1 MVLATNG
8 QDIYA
13 VGADGAADQQAA
25 FVRYDNTLG
34 TKTYDKTIGSSL
46 SMDIYFDPTSCF
58 VFVAGTHDKGDYVKV
73 GSGGGAHMA
82 SELSSQLILKSARDF
97 VLFRTD
103 SDYGL
108 DAALSTCPTP
118 SALPSATTPV
128 SIAGNGSELGYI
140 VYSGKDGWGK

>member
-13 VGADGAADQQAA
+13 VGADGVADQQAA

-34 TKTYDKTIGSSL
+34 TKTHDKTIGSSL
-46 SMDIYFDPTSCF
+46 SMDIYLDPTSCF
-58 VFVAGTHDKGDYVKV
+58 VFVVGTHDKGDYVKV
-73 GSGGGAHMA
+73 GSGGEAHMA
-82 SELSSQLILKSARDF
+82 SELNSQLILKPVRDF

-103 SDYGL
+103 SDYDL
-108 DAALSTCPTP
+108 DAAPSTCPTP